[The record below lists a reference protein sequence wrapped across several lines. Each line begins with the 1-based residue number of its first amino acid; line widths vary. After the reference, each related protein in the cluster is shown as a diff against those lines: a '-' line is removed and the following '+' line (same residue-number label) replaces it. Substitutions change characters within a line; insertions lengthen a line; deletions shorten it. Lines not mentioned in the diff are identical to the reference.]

1 MSDIYIALI
10 GLAGSA
16 VGAAAGIL
24 LNTKLITYRI
34 EQLEK
39 KVDKHNNTIERT
51 YTLERKV
58 EVLEERAEV
67 ANHRIKDLEEEQKNI
82 SYSDNKYLNE
92 H

>member
-1 MSDIYIALI
+1 MSEVYIALI

-16 VGAAAGIL
+16 VGAAGGIL

-39 KVDKHNNTIERT
+39 KVDKHNNVIERL
-51 YTLERKV
+51 YNAEAKIDV
-58 EVLEERAEV
+58 MEEKIAV
-67 ANHRIKDLEEEQKNI
+67 ANHRIKDLEDGRTATV
-82 SYSDNKYLNE
+82 SDNKFYNE

>member
-1 MSDIYIALI
+1 MSEVYIALI

-16 VGAAAGIL
+16 VGAAAGIF

-51 YTLERKV
+51 YELEKKV
-58 EVLEERAEV
+58 DVLEERVEV
-67 ANHRIKDLEEEQKNI
+67 ANHRIKDLEDEQH
-82 SYSDNKYLNE
+82 SAYADNKYLNE

>member
-1 MSDIYIALI
+1 MPDVYVALI

-16 VGAAAGIL
+16 VGAGAGIL

-51 YTLERKV
+51 YELEKKV
-58 EVLEERAEV
+58 DVLEERLEV
-67 ANHRIKDLEEEQKNI
+67 ANHRIKDLESLGNGVV
-82 SYSDNKYLNE
+82 SDNKFYKE